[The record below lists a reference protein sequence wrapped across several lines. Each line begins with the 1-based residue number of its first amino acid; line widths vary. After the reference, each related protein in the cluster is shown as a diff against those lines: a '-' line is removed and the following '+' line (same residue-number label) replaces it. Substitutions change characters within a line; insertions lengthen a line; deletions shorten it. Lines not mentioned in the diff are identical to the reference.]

1 MSDRQKIKK
10 ITLSTKVPRSWGNK
24 LAELSD
30 RTGRSLPNLLREAV
44 AQYLGVEEQKSSD
57 LARLAAIEA
66 ELAALN
72 QKVAELEPYKTQMV
86 TIVTRLVAIERS
98 IAQDRHPGNISP
110 ALSVEMQAIADDD
123 IDDEPDEILI
133 DFLPNRS

>member
-24 LAELSD
+24 LEELAEQ
-30 RTGRSLPNLLREAV
+30 TGRSPTDLLREAL
-44 AQYLGVEEQKSSD
+44 AQYLGVEDQKSAD
-57 LARLAAIEA
+57 IDRLGAIEA

-86 TIVTRLVAIERS
+86 AILTRLVVVER
-98 IAQDRHPGNISP
+98 AVANNQHPGNITQTF
-110 ALSVEMQAIADDD
+110 SVEMQAIADDD